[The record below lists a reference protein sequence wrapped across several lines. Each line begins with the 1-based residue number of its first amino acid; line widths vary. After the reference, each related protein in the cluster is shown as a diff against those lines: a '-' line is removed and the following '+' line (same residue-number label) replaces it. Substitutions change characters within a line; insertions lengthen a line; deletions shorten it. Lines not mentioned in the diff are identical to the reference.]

1 MTRGGHALSRGPPNP
16 RGTQMFV
23 FFVYVCFVF
32 GTLMVIRLLNVAS
45 CEICAVEEVARLT
58 VAGYFQ
64 ISISSFFFSNFVYFL
79 ILIS

>member
-16 RGTQMFV
+16 RGAQMFV

-58 VAGYFQ
+58 VAGYFL
-64 ISISSFFFSNFVYFL
+64 SFFFQLCVFFNPHFFNFTF
-79 ILIS
+79 